1 MIRAMIFDL
10 DGTLVQTER
19 LKALS
24 YARAAVELC
33 PSEINETEVIEAF
46 KEVVGLSRR
55 EVASI
60 LMERFD
66 LTGKARKRMAEFG
79 VNTPWP
85 FVCNHTRGF
94 TNGLGLRYQILLQ
107 KSMQLI

>member
-1 MIRAMIFDL
+1 MIRAMIFNL

-33 PSEINETEVIEAF
+33 PHALGEGEVAEAF

-55 EVASI
+55 EVATALVKRSG
-60 LMERFD
+60 LEAKVLGRMVAERQRD
-66 LTGKARKRMAEFG
+66 
-79 VNTPWP
+79 
-85 FVCNHTRGF
+85 
-94 TNGLGLRYQILLQ
+94 
-107 KSMQLI
+107 

>member
-1 MIRAMIFDL
+1 L

-33 PSEINETEVIEAF
+33 PHDTTTEEEVLEAF

-55 EVASI
+55 
-60 LMERFD
+60 
-66 LTGKARKRMAEFG
+66 
-79 VNTPWP
+79 
-85 FVCNHTRGF
+85 
-94 TNGLGLRYQILLQ
+94 
-107 KSMQLI
+107 